1 MRRVLVVFAAVAALA
16 VAAGAVLWRVD
27 EPQRRLVAHFTQAV
41 GINVG
46 SDVRVLG
53 VRVGEV
59 TAVEPGGRDVR
70 IELRYAASVDLPA
83 DARAV
88 LVPPSVVGDRY
99 IQLTPAYTGGA
110 KLPDGAELPVNR
122 TVVPLEVDDVYRT
135 LDDLARAL
143 GPNGA
148 NADGALAELVATAR
162 ANLDGNGVALHD
174 TLAGLSQALSTVA
187 ESREDLFGTV
197 ANLAD
202 FTSALARSDAQ
213 VREFNQRLAEVGA
226 QLAAEGDD
234 LAAALRSLATAL
246 ADIRAFVAENRAAL
260 VDNVAALADISGV
273 LARQQKALMN
283 FLDVAPL
290 ALSNL
295 QLAYNPRSGTLDTRD
310 NALGPYDPAS
320 YVCSLAVNL
329 VPVPQ
334 IPRACFDLA
343 QLLSARGLPLTN
355 ELRWMLGQAPLPGLG
370 TQPGSTGSRAL
381 PGGLSGALPGGS
393 GQEPPDLT
401 LGGILRGN
409 R

>member
-1 MRRVLVVFAAVAALA
+1 MRRVLVVLAAVAALA
-16 VAAGAVLWRVD
+16 VAAAAVLWRVD
-27 EPQRRLVAHFTQAV
+27 EPKRSLVAHFIQAV
-41 GINVG
+41 GITVG
-46 SDVRVLG
+46 SDVRVMG

-88 LVPPSVVGDRY
+88 IVPPSVVGDRY

-122 TVVPLEVDDVYRT
+122 TVVPLEVDDVYRA
-135 LDDLARAL
+135 LDELARDL

-162 ANLDGNGVALHD
+162 ANLDGNGAALHD

-187 ESREDLFGTV
+187 DSREDLFGTV

-246 ADIRAFVAENRAAL
+246 GDIRAFVAENRAVL

-355 ELRWMLGQAPLPGLG
+355 ELRSLLGQAPLPGLG
-370 TQPGSTGSRAL
+370 TQPGSTGTRAL

>member
-1 MRRVLVVFAAVAALA
+1 MRRVLVVLAAVAALA
-16 VAAGAVLWRVD
+16 VAAAAVLWRVD
-27 EPQRRLVAHFTQAV
+27 EPKRSLVAHFIQAV
-41 GINVG
+41 GITVG
-46 SDVRVLG
+46 SDVRVMG

-88 LVPPSVVGDRY
+88 IVPPSVVGDRY

-122 TVVPLEVDDVYRT
+122 TVVPLEVDDVYRA
-135 LDDLARAL
+135 LDELARDL

-162 ANLDGNGVALHD
+162 ANLDGNGAALHD

-187 ESREDLFGTV
+187 DSREDLFGTV

-213 VREFNQRLAEVGA
+213 VREFNQRLAGVAAE
-226 QLAAEGDD
+226 LAAEGDD

-246 ADIRAFVAENRAAL
+246 ADVRAFVAENRAAL

-295 QLAYNPRSGTLDTRD
+295 QLVYNPRSGTLDTRD

-355 ELRWMLGQAPLPGLG
+355 ELRSLLGQAPLPGLG
-370 TQPGSTGSRAL
+370 TQPGSTGTRAL